1 MKRVSYILLLFLASC
16 VVATGQSSGNCPEI
30 TAIGPSG
37 LTQPGELM
45 TFTAN
50 GGDSGSGKLVYNWA
64 VSSGAIESGQ
74 GTAAV
79 KIRTTAEMAGTN
91 VTATVKI
98 TGLAAGCND
107 TASEIAGITGFGC
120 GLPVDEFGKLS
131 KYDVR
136 ARIDNFL
143 IQLNKEPE
151 SEGLILVYLNTK
163 ESRAFKLTYLN
174 NIYDAILFLK
184 YDPARVTF
192 VVVEDDHDTGTR
204 LWTVPP
210 AADARKLTE
219 GGTQIKGE
227 EFKQKIKT
235 LFSKTN

>member
-1 MKRVSYILLLFLASC
+1 MTFAARVS
-16 VVATGQSSGNCPEI
+16 
-30 TAIGPSG
+30 
-37 LTQPGELM
+37 
-45 TFTAN
+45 
-50 GGDSGSGKLVYNWA
+50 DSGSGKLGYNWA

-74 GTAAV
+74 GTPAINV
-79 KIRTTAEMAGTN
+79 RTTGEMAGTN

-184 YDPARVTF
+184 FDPARVTF
-192 VVVEDDHDTGTR
+192 VVVQDDHDTGTR

-210 AADARKLTE
+210 GVDTGKLTE
-219 GGTQIKGE
+219 GGSLIKGE
-227 EFKQKIKT
+227 EFKQEINT